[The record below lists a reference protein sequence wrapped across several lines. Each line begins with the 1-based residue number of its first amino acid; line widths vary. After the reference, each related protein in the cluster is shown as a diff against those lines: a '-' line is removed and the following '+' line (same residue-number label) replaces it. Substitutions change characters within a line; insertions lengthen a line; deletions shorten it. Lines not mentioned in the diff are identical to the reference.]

1 MADWLREGGGASE
14 NAARGVARQVGK
26 TLEYLHGMEIVHRDL
41 KMENI
46 LIGREGRLKLIDYGF
61 SRQLPRETF
70 MLYDF
75 CGTPHYIAPEVIQ
88 REGYFGKPA
97 DMWSLGI
104 ILYRMVVGSFP
115 FKGNTEKTLF
125 LKVVKGDLRLP
136 PELSPELS
144 SLLTRMLNFD
154 YRKRPTA
161 EELGKDE
168 WVNM

>member
-1 MADWLREGGGASE
+1 
-14 NAARGVARQVGK
+14 
-26 TLEYLHGMEIVHRDL
+26 
-41 KMENI
+41 MENI
-46 LIGREGRLKLIDYGF
+46 LVGRDGRLKVIDYGF

-97 DMWSLGI
+97 DIWSLGI
-104 ILYRMVVGSFP
+104 ILYRMVVGCFP

-136 PELSPELS
+136 SELSPQLTN
-144 SLLTRMLNFD
+144 LLGRMLSFD

-161 EELGKDE
+161 EELGRDE
-168 WVNM
+168 WLCAGAHE